1 MKGLILS
8 GGKGSR
14 LRPLTYTGAKQ
25 LVPIANKPVLFYAIE
40 SLVSAGVTELGIVVG
55 ETKDQIVAAVGDG
68 SAFGA
73 RVTYIEQEA
82 PLGLAHGVKIARPF
96 LGEDKFVLFLG
107 DNFVKGGIA
116 AQVVDFKEGESN
128 CMLVLCPVKSPQQFG
143 VADLVEGKVA
153 RVTEK
158 PLNPQSNLA
167 ITGVYMFDR
176 HVFDAISSIRPSA
189 RNELEITDAIQWLLD
204 QGFKVAHHI
213 LKEPWIDT
221 GKKDDVLDANRL
233 ILEDIEARIEGEVDG
248 QSRIVG
254 RVVLEKGSQ
263 VLNSVLRGPLAIGK
277 DTVIVDSYLGPYTS
291 IYFGCRIEKAEI
303 EHSVVLENSLIIDV
317 PQRIEESLIGRNVRI
332 GRGGAKPAAY
342 KLVLGDHSN
351 LDMP

>member
-40 SLVSAGVTELGIVVG
+40 SLVSAGVTDLGIVVG

-158 PLNPQSNLA
+158 PLTPQSNLA

-176 HVFDAISSIRPSA
+176 HVFDAISDRAIA
-189 RNELEITDAIQWLLD
+189 DA
-204 QGFKVAHHI
+204 
-213 LKEPWIDT
+213 
-221 GKKDDVLDANRL
+221 LDAAVDRAEKHL
-233 ILEDIEARIEGEVDG
+233 ADIANVHEV
-248 QSRIVG
+248 RPLPCNG
-254 RVVLEKGSQ
+254 RKYDPVTL
-263 VLNSVLRGPLAIGK
+263 
-277 DTVIVDSYLGPYTS
+277 
-291 IYFGCRIEKAEI
+291 
-303 EHSVVLENSLIIDV
+303 
-317 PQRIEESLIGRNVRI
+317 
-332 GRGGAKPAAY
+332 
-342 KLVLGDHSN
+342 SN
-351 LDMP
+351 LLRDEVRALTS